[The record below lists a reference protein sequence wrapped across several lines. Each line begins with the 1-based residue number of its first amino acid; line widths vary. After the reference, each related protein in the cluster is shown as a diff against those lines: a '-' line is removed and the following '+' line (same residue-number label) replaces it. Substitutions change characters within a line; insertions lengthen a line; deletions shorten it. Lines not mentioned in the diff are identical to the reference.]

1 MPAVARSPLLRVWQK
16 VFCTN
21 EEWMGLSTV
30 TAKQLEVQRIVDALY
45 KAIAQHRLPPGTRLI
60 EAQIVE
66 TLQANRNHVQAAIQR
81 LALQKVVTIE
91 ANRGA
96 MVSQP
101 TAKEARDIFS
111 ARRAI
116 ERAIV
121 ESITPAIMRKQ
132 RQRIA
137 THMSNERKATNDTDR
152 RAIVRELS
160 EFHLMLGAICGNTVL
175 SDILGNLMVRS
186 SLIVALYQ
194 RNDVPSC
201 ASDEHQQII
210 TALEEGDHE
219 KAVAVMIEHLDE
231 LEGQLALGAEPPAEF
246 NLKQALSD

>member
-1 MPAVARSPLLRVWQK
+1 
-16 VFCTN
+16 
-21 EEWMGLSTV
+21 MGLSTV
-30 TAKQLEVQRIVDALY
+30 TAKQLEVQRIVDALFS
-45 KAIAQHRLPPGTRLI
+45 AIAQHRLPPGTRLI

-66 TLQANRNHVQAAIQR
+66 TLQANRNHVQVALQR
-81 LALQKVVTIE
+81 LAMQKVVTIE

-96 MVSQP
+96 MVAQP
-101 TAKEARDIFS
+101 TAREARDIFS

-121 ESITPAIMRKQ
+121 EGITPATMRKQ

-137 THMSNERKATNDTDR
+137 NHMKNERKATDR

-160 EFHLMLGAICGNTVL
+160 EFHLLLGEISGNAVL
-175 SDILGNLMVRS
+175 SDILANLMVRS

-201 ASDEHQQII
+201 ASDEHQEII
-210 TALEEGDHE
+210 TALENGDNE

-231 LEGQLALGAEPPAEF
+231 LEAQLALDESVPAEF
-246 NLKQALSD
+246 NLKQALID

>member
-1 MPAVARSPLLRVWQK
+1 M
-16 VFCTN
+16 
-21 EEWMGLSTV
+21 V
-30 TAKQLEVQRIVDALY
+30 TKIVSSKQAEVQRIVEVLF

-66 TLQANRNHVQAAIQR
+66 TLQANRNHVQAALQR
-81 LALQKVVTIE
+81 LALQRVVTIE
-91 ANRGA
+91 PNRGA
-96 MVSQP
+96 MVAQP
-101 TAKEARDIFS
+101 SAKEAREIFA

-132 RQRIA
+132 RQRVA
-137 THMSNERKATNDTDR
+137 THMSNERKATNATDR

-160 EFHLMLGAICGNTVL
+160 EFHLLLGTISGNTVL
-175 SDILGNLMVRS
+175 SEILANLMVRS

-201 ASDEHQQII
+201 ASDEHQSII
-210 TALEEGDHE
+210 TALEEGDQAR
-219 KAVAVMIEHLDE
+219 AVTVMLEHLDE
-231 LEGQLALGAEPPAEF
+231 LENQLDLDDQAEPEV
-246 NLKQALSD
+246 NLRQALADL

>member
-1 MPAVARSPLLRVWQK
+1 
-16 VFCTN
+16 
-21 EEWMGLSTV
+21 MGLSTV
-30 TAKQLEVQRIVDALY
+30 TAKQLEVQRIVDALF

-66 TLQANRNHVQAAIQR
+66 TLQANRNHVQVALQR
-81 LALQKVVTIE
+81 LAMQKVVTIE

-96 MVSQP
+96 MVAQP
-101 TAKEARDIFS
+101 TAREARDIFS

-121 ESITPAIMRKQ
+121 EAITPAIMRKQ
-132 RQRIA
+132 HQRIA
-137 THMSNERKATNDTDR
+137 SHMNNERNATNDTDR

-160 EFHLMLGAICGNTVL
+160 EFHLMLGEISGNAVL
-175 SDILGNLMVRS
+175 SDILANLMVRS

-201 ASDEHQQII
+201 ASDEHQEII
-210 TALEEGDHE
+210 TALENGDTE
-219 KAVAVMIEHLDE
+219 RAVAVMIEHLDE
-231 LEGQLALGAEPPAEF
+231 LEGQLALEESAPEEF
-246 NLKQALSD
+246 NLRQALSD

>member
-1 MPAVARSPLLRVWQK
+1 M
-16 VFCTN
+16 
-21 EEWMGLSTV
+21 STV
-30 TAKQLEVQRIVDALY
+30 TAKQLEVQRIADALY

-66 TLQANRNHVQAAIQR
+66 TLNANRNHVQVALQR
-81 LALQKVVTIE
+81 LAMQKVVTIE

-101 TAKEARDIFS
+101 TAREARDIFS

-121 ESITPAIMRKQ
+121 EAITPQLMVKH
-132 RQRIA
+132 RQRISA
-137 THMSNERKATNDTDR
+137 HMNSEREATNDTDR
-152 RAIVRELS
+152 RTIVRALS
-160 EFHLMLGAICGNTVL
+160 EFHLMLGEISGNSVL
-175 SDILGNLMVRS
+175 SDILANLMVRS

-210 TALEEGDHE
+210 SALEAGDRD
-219 KAVAVMIEHLDE
+219 KAIAVMIEHLDE
-231 LEGQLALGAEPPAEF
+231 LEGQLALEEAAPAEF
-246 NLKQALSD
+246 NLRQALSD

>member
-1 MPAVARSPLLRVWQK
+1 
-16 VFCTN
+16 
-21 EEWMGLSTV
+21 MGLTTV

-66 TLQANRNHVQAAIQR
+66 TLQANRNHVQVALQR
-81 LALQKVVTIE
+81 LAMQKVVTIA

-96 MVSQP
+96 MVAQP
-101 TAKEARDIFS
+101 TAREAKDIFS

-121 ESITPAIMRKQ
+121 EAITPAVMRKQ
-132 RQRIA
+132 RQRVA
-137 THMSNERKATNDTDR
+137 SHMNNERKATNDTDR

-160 EFHLMLGAICGNTVL
+160 EFHLMLGELSGNTVL
-175 SDILGNLMVRS
+175 SDILANLMVRS

-201 ASDEHQQII
+201 ASDEHQEII
-210 TALEEGDHE
+210 TALEAGDNA
-219 KAVAVMIEHLDE
+219 KAVKVMIEHLDE
-231 LEGQLALGAEPPAEF
+231 LEGQLALEESAPEEF

>member
-1 MPAVARSPLLRVWQK
+1 
-16 VFCTN
+16 
-21 EEWMGLSTV
+21 MGSTTV

-66 TLQANRNHVQAAIQR
+66 TLHANRNHVQVALQR
-81 LALQKVVTIE
+81 LAMQKVVTIE

-96 MVSQP
+96 MVAQP

-111 ARRAI
+111 ARRVI
-116 ERAIV
+116 ERGIV
-121 ESITPAIMRKQ
+121 EAITPALMRKH

-137 THMSNERKATNDTDR
+137 THMDSERKATSDTDR
-152 RAIVRELS
+152 RAIVRQLS
-160 EFHLMLGAICGNTVL
+160 EFHLMLGDICGNSVL
-175 SDILGNLMVRS
+175 SDMLGNLMVRS

-210 TALEEGDHE
+210 QALEQGDGA
-219 KAVAVMIEHLDE
+219 KAVAVMLEHLDE
-231 LEGQLALGAEPPAEF
+231 LESQLALDAAAPPEF
-246 NLKQALSD
+246 NLRQALSD

>member
-1 MPAVARSPLLRVWQK
+1 
-16 VFCTN
+16 
-21 EEWMGLSTV
+21 MGLSTV
-30 TAKQLEVQRIVDALY
+30 TAKQLEVQRIVDALF
-45 KAIAQHRLPPGTRLI
+45 KAIAHHRLPPGTRLV
-60 EAQIVE
+60 EAHIVE
-66 TLQANRNHVQAAIQR
+66 TLQANRNHVQVALQR
-81 LALQKVVTIE
+81 LAMQKVVTIE

-96 MVSQP
+96 MVAQP

-121 ESITPAIMRKQ
+121 EAITPALMRKH

-137 THMSNERKATNDTDR
+137 SHMNNERKATSDTDR

-160 EFHLMLGAICGNTVL
+160 EFHLMLGEISGNVVL

-210 TALEEGDHE
+210 TALEQGDNAG
-219 KAVAVMIEHLDE
+219 AVRVMLEHLDE
-231 LEGQLALGAEPPAEF
+231 LEGQLALEERALEEF
-246 NLKQALSD
+246 NLKQALSG

>member
-1 MPAVARSPLLRVWQK
+1 
-16 VFCTN
+16 
-21 EEWMGLSTV
+21 MGLSTV
-30 TAKQLEVQRIVDALY
+30 TAKQLEVQRIVDALF

-66 TLQANRNHVQAAIQR
+66 TLQANRNHVQVALQR
-81 LALQKVVTIE
+81 LAMQKVVTIE

-96 MVSQP
+96 MVAQP
-101 TAKEARDIFS
+101 TAREARDIFS

-121 ESITPAIMRKQ
+121 EAITPAIMRKQ

-137 THMSNERKATNDTDR
+137 NHMNNERKATNDTDR

-160 EFHLMLGAICGNTVL
+160 EFHLMLGEISGNAVL
-175 SDILGNLMVRS
+175 SDILANLMVRS

-201 ASDEHQQII
+201 ASDEHQEII
-210 TALEEGDHE
+210 TALENGDTE
-219 KAVAVMIEHLDE
+219 RAVAVMIEHLDE
-231 LEGQLALGAEPPAEF
+231 LEEQLALEESAPEEF
-246 NLKQALSD
+246 NLRQALSD

>member
-1 MPAVARSPLLRVWQK
+1 
-16 VFCTN
+16 
-21 EEWMGLSTV
+21 MGLSTV
-30 TAKQLEVQRIVDALY
+30 TAKQLEVERIVDKLS

-66 TLQANRNHVQAAIQR
+66 TLQANRNHVQVALQR
-81 LALQKVVTIE
+81 LAMQKVVTIE

-96 MVSQP
+96 IVAQP

-111 ARRAI
+111 ARRAV

-121 ESITPAIMRKQ
+121 EAITPAIMRKH
-132 RQRIA
+132 RQRVA
-137 THMSNERKATNDTDR
+137 GHMNSERKATNDTDR

-160 EFHLMLGAICGNTVL
+160 EFHLMLGEISGNTVL
-175 SDILGNLMVRS
+175 SDILANLMVRS

-194 RNDVPSC
+194 RGDVPSC

-210 TALEEGDHE
+210 TALENGDNE
-219 KAVAVMIEHLDE
+219 RAVAVMLEHLDE
-231 LEGQLALGAEPPAEF
+231 LEDQLALEQGALEEF
-246 NLKQALSD
+246 NLKQALID

>member
-1 MPAVARSPLLRVWQK
+1 
-16 VFCTN
+16 
-21 EEWMGLSTV
+21 MGLSTV
-30 TAKQLEVQRIVDALY
+30 TAKQLEVQRIVDALF

-66 TLQANRNHVQAAIQR
+66 TLQANRNHVQVALQR
-81 LALQKVVTIE
+81 LAMQKVVTIE

-96 MVSQP
+96 MVAQP
-101 TAKEARDIFS
+101 TAREARDIFS

-121 ESITPAIMRKQ
+121 EAITPAIMSKQ

-137 THMSNERKATNDTDR
+137 SHMNNERNATNDTDR

-160 EFHLMLGAICGNTVL
+160 EFHLMLGEISGNAVL
-175 SDILGNLMVRS
+175 SDILANLMVRS

-201 ASDEHQQII
+201 ASDEHQEII
-210 TALEEGDHE
+210 TALENGDTE
-219 KAVAVMIEHLDE
+219 RAVKVMIEHLDE
-231 LEGQLALGAEPPAEF
+231 LEGQLALEESAPEEF
-246 NLKQALSD
+246 NLRQALSD

>member
-1 MPAVARSPLLRVWQK
+1 
-16 VFCTN
+16 
-21 EEWMGLSTV
+21 MGSTTV

-66 TLQANRNHVQAAIQR
+66 TLHANRNHVQVALQR
-81 LALQKVVTIE
+81 LAMQKVVTIE

-96 MVSQP
+96 MVAQP

-111 ARRAI
+111 ARRVI
-116 ERAIV
+116 ERGIV
-121 ESITPAIMRKQ
+121 EAITPALMRKH

-137 THMSNERKATNDTDR
+137 THMDSERKATNDTDR
-152 RAIVRELS
+152 RAIVRQLS
-160 EFHLMLGAICGNTVL
+160 EFHLMLGDISDNSVL
-175 SDILGNLMVRS
+175 SDMLGNLMVRS

-210 TALEEGDHE
+210 QALEQGDSA
-219 KAVAVMIEHLDE
+219 KAVAVMLEHLDE
-231 LEGQLALGAEPPAEF
+231 LESQLALDAAAPPEF
-246 NLKQALSD
+246 NLRQALTD